1 MTNNMISAKKKKS
14 GREGLGEGDTD
25 QVYSQRTVGVS
36 HMLNSYQANEGKLHG
51 LGKT

>member
-1 MTNNMISAKKKKS
+1 MISVKKKN
-14 GREGLGEGDTD
+14 GRDEVGEGDTD

-36 HMLNSYQANEGKLHG
+36 HMLNSYQAKEGKLHG